1 MRGLYQTAVM
11 LMVGASLTGCTNQK
25 LIEQKNSEIESRD
38 RMIADLQNKIGHLE
52 NEAGSARDR
61 ADQLNVDL
69 QAALGTL
76 QEKEKLS
83 LSADKDRSMIT
94 LPNAATFASG
104 SADLT
109 PEGKAII
116 DQVWGVLNRYP
127 DRKILIEGHT
137 DNVPIAR
144 EYRDRFQSN
153 WELSA
158 ARALAVVHYVRD
170 KFETNPERIAAV
182 GCGEYRPIA
191 ENKSE
196 DGKAKNRRV
205 VVVVAKQ
212 ESDLA
217 KTN

>member
-1 MRGLYQTAVM
+1 MRGLYLATFV

-25 LIEQKNSEIESRD
+25 LIEQKDQEIEMRD
-38 RMIADLQNKIGHLE
+38 RTIADLQNEIGRLQE
-52 NEAGSARDR
+52 EAGSARGR
-61 ADQLNVDL
+61 ADQLNADL
-69 QAALGTL
+69 QAALGSL

-83 LSADKDRSMIT
+83 LSADNDRSMIT

-109 PEGKAII
+109 PEGKQII

-127 DRKILIEGHT
+127 DRKILVEGHT
-137 DNVPIAR
+137 DNVPIAPD
-144 EYRDRFQSN
+144 YRDRFATN

-158 ARALAVVHYVRD
+158 ARALAVVHYVRE
-170 KFETNPERIAAV
+170 KFETNPERISAV

-191 ENKSE
+191 ENKTE
-196 DGKAKNRRV
+196 EGKGKNRRV

-212 ESDLA
+212 ESDVA
-217 KTN
+217 KRN